1 MSSPVGAGSG
11 LCSPSA
17 KVALSI
23 SRSKSTG
30 TKQIVVAEHLLT
42 WRYPSCWCT
51 SGKACSSERCAYTR
65 TARVQQC
72 NLPESSESIYT
83 ASTMRICNLLY
94 KPQDKRRST
103 KWWEAPSYS
112 SGTQQD
118 YTRKITW
125 NPSSLTSIYIRR
137 KKVPFNKPFSFSY
150 FKKIQPPSPD
160 LIFRYVFTPLIS
172 TLHSTSELR
181 IAISNFMHLPMQKK
195 RYF

>member
-65 TARVQQC
+65 TAWVQQC

-83 ASTMRICNLLY
+83 HLRWGPVISSTNPRISEDLQNGER
-94 KPQDKRRST
+94 P
-103 KWWEAPSYS
+103 PPYS

-118 YTRKITW
+118 YTRMIAW
-125 NPSSLTSIYIRR
+125 NPSSLTSIHIRR

-160 LIFRYVFTPLIS
+160 LIFRYAFTPLIS